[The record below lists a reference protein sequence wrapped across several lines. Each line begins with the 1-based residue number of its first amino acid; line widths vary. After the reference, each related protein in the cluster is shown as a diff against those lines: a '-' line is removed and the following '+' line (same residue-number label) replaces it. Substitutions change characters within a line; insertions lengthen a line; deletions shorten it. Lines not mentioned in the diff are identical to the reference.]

1 MKTKTLPTGVK
12 VTSTRKNG
20 VVTITV
26 DDKPAKK
33 KSFTHIFFK
42 ILCLALFTLAM
53 GGALTILV
61 HLVSQQNLLTLAI
74 ISPLLF
80 FIITIMTFALKGMY
94 RFYQYG

>member
-1 MKTKTLPTGVK
+1 MKTRILPTGVK
-12 VTSTRKNG
+12 VTRTRKNG

-26 DDKPAKK
+26 DDKPTKK

-61 HLVSQQNLLTLAI
+61 HLVSQQSLLTLAI

-80 FIITIMTFALKGMY
+80 FIITIMTFAFKGMY

>member
-12 VTSTRKNG
+12 VTRTRKNG

-61 HLVSQQNLLTLAI
+61 HLVSQQSLLTLAI

-80 FIITIMTFALKGMY
+80 FIITIMTFAFKGMY

>member
-12 VTSTRKNG
+12 VTRTRKNG

-33 KSFTHIFFK
+33 KSLTHIFFK

-61 HLVSQQNLLTLAI
+61 HLVSQQSLLTLAI

-80 FIITIMTFALKGMY
+80 FIITIMTFAFKGMY